1 METKFTPYSA
11 TERVYLKRL
20 FETIKYEV
28 IYSDESLYDHW
39 DAMYFNTELNKWVII
54 EAKVRTSLYTNE
66 MGGFIIEKDK
76 FEWLKEMQQE
86 YLDRGDNVQVL
97 YMNFVYNNNNVYYY
111 DLTNM
116 TKDDLNRTYV
126 KRPKY
131 TAIEAGYK
139 SEPAYRFESEYKIRE
154 IK

>member
-131 TAIEAGYK
+131 TAIESGYK
-139 SEPAYRFESEYKIRE
+139 KEPAYTFDCEYKIRE